1 MRVGWSHLTHATA
14 DATAGGGKASS
25 KPYQAQPLQPPS
37 STKAQPKG
45 SSSSGGGSGVE
56 ESPSDGVQQL
66 VTQARAAAQ
75 QQRWLNNPQHVPC
88 VEPSCFDWMAKL
100 HLDWI
105 LSMPGSCVHWVQAVW
120 SVGAV

>member
-25 KPYQAQPLQPPS
+25 TPYQAQPLQPPS

-45 SSSSGGGSGVE
+45 SSTSGGGSGVE
-56 ESPSDGVQQL
+56 ESPGDGVQQL
-66 VTQARAAAQ
+66 VTQARVAAQ

-88 VEPSCFDWMAKL
+88 VEPSCF
-100 HLDWI
+100 
-105 LSMPGSCVHWVQAVW
+105 
-120 SVGAV
+120 